1 MMQYARLFILFGVI
15 LLVIGGLL
23 YAAARIGLPLGR
35 LPGDIRIQQGN
46 FTCVF
51 PLVTSILISIVLT
64 VLLNIAVRF
73 LNK

>member
-1 MMQYARLFILFGVI
+1 MMQFARLFILFGVI
-15 LLVIGGLL
+15 LLAIGGLL

-35 LPGDIRIQQGN
+35 LPGDIRIQLGN

-51 PLVTSILISIVLT
+51 PLVTSILISILLT
-64 VLLNIAVRF
+64 VLLNIVVRF